1 MDKQQAICI
10 IEETFKHSF
19 DKSRFTNFIRNL
31 LNHIDESKATAWSNQ
46 RIKDAFK
53 EHVQHYERLGT
64 YETPDKEKIDI
75 LIVHLTKESKL
86 ERARTAIRNFVADH
100 LKTRNEKDAALVAF
114 VSPTEQQWRF
124 SYVKMEYAAIEKESG
139 KYGVEARLTPARRFS
154 YLVGEGESCHT
165 AQTRF
170 IGLLQDTETDPKLS
184 DIEEAFSVEAVTKE
198 FFTQYVK
205 LFEGIN
211 KALEKLIARDKILRE
226 EFKEKNVT
234 TVDFAKKLMGQI
246 VFLYFIQ
253 KKGWLGVAKGKD
265 WGTGPHDFL
274 RRFANGE
281 YGKYNNF
288 FNDILEPLFYD
299 TLATDRGHEAW
310 CNRFKCRIPFLNG
323 GLFEPL
329 CDYDWRKTDIVL
341 SNKLFLNSEYVEE
354 GITGTGVLDVFD
366 RYNFTVNEAEP
377 LEKEV
382 AIDPEMLGKVFENL
396 IEENRRKSLGA
407 HYTPR
412 EIVHYMCQ
420 ESLIN
425 YLDMSLNK
433 DTILVPREDIETFI
447 HHGEQ
452 YSFYEA
458 AKQSGTIGKDYPK
471 PPKSI
476 EKHARLID
484 EKLKEITVC
493 DPAVGSGAFPVGMMM
508 EIVRARLALTPYFND
523 VHERTAYHFKRHAI
537 QNCLYGVDIDPSAVE
552 IAKLR
557 LWLSLVVDEEE
568 TNQIKP
574 LPNLDYKIM
583 QGNSLIEEYEGIK
596 LFDEGLIKAAPIEMI
611 EQIKH
616 TRNKINSL
624 QKLYIELHSAGKLT
638 KVKKAEINEQMK
650 QQQSILKQLQ
660 KGKDSD
666 SVDADLFDALSAAK
680 KNWEELKKKHQEF
693 FSSSDKSQK
702 DELRKRIANLELE
715 LIKATLEEQGKK
727 SSIAKIEEHIR
738 ANTRPFFLWKL
749 NFGEIFLSDANQD
762 SGFDIVIANPPYIQ
776 MQKDSGLLADQLKN
790 NGYET
795 YERTGDVYSIF
806 YELGYHLLK
815 LNGIHTFITSSQWLR
830 ANYGRSLRKYFLK
843 KDICKLIELGPDV
856 FESAI
861 VDTNILVGINA
872 ENKKRLKGCVIK
884 KLNEI
889 ESLSDTRML
898 PMAYVSEDA
907 WAILSPA
914 RQAIN
919 RKLQDKGK
927 ALRNWNIKIN
937 FGIKTGYNEAFII
950 DEEKKKELIKADKR
964 SVEII
969 RPVLRGREI
978 EKYLSI
984 WEDEYIVFIPW
995 HFPLQDDDSIKGAS
1009 RKAEKHFKN
1018 NYPAVYE
1025 YLRGHK
1031 TDLEKRNKDET
1042 GIRYEWYALQ
1052 RCAATYKEEFSKEK
1066 VIWKRIGSLLRFSY
1080 SDEKI
1085 FCLDSTCIAT
1095 GEKIK
1100 YLTALLNS
1108 KLCHYQLFESSP
1120 KTGMGDL
1127 IISVQALEPILVH
1140 YPNEKEEKSI
1150 VALFNRI
1157 IEAKK
1162 RNPEADTTALECE
1175 IDNLVYELYG
1185 LTEEEIAI
1193 VEGKN

>member
-1 MDKQQAICI
+1 MDKQQAIRI

-31 LNHIDESKATAWSNQ
+31 LNHIDESKATVWSNQ
-46 RIKDAFK
+46 RVKDAFK

-64 YETPDKEKIDI
+64 YETPEKEKVDI
-75 LIVHLTKESKL
+75 LIVHLTRESKL
-86 ERARTAIRNFVADH
+86 EHARTAIRNFVADH
-100 LKTRNEKDAALVAF
+100 LKTRDEKDAALVAF

-124 SYVKMEYAAIEKESG
+124 SYVKMEYASIEKESG
-139 KYGVEARLTPARRFS
+139 KIGVETRLTPARRFS

-170 IGLLQDTETDPKLS
+170 IGLLQNTETDPKFS

-198 FFTQYVK
+198 FFTKYVE
-205 LFEGIN
+205 LFEKIN
-211 KALEKLIARDKILRE
+211 KALEGLLTKEKTLRE
-226 EFKEKNVT
+226 EFKEKNLT

-274 RRFANGE
+274 RKLANGE
-281 YGKYNNF
+281 HGKYTNF

-354 GITGTGVLDVFD
+354 GIIGTGVLDVFD
-366 RYNFTVNEAEP
+366 RYNFTVNESEP

-425 YLDMSLNK
+425 YLDTALNK
-433 DTILVPREDIETFI
+433 DTILIPREDIETFI
-447 HHGEQ
+447 HLGEQ
-452 YSFYEA
+452 ISHYESVD
-458 AKQSGTIGKDYPK
+458 AKYAIRMPK
-471 PPKSI
+471 GI

-596 LFDEGLIKAAPIEMI
+596 LFDEGLIKAAPIELI

-616 TRNKINSL
+616 IKNKINNL

-638 KVKKAEINEQMK
+638 KVKKAEIDEQMK

-702 DELRKRIANLELE
+702 DELRKRIAKLELE

-762 SGFDIVIANPPYIQ
+762 SGFDIVIANPPYVRQEEIISL
-776 MQKDSGLLADQLKN
+776 KPLLKISYATYGGRADL
-790 NGYET
+790 Y
-795 YERTGDVYSIF
+795 VYF
-806 YELGYHLLK
+806 YELAAHLVK
-815 LNGIHTFITSSQWLR
+815 NGGAIAYISSNKWLR
-830 ANYGRSLRKYFLK
+830 ANYGNPLRGFLSKHCPPQILLDFGELPIFTAATFPMIFIAQKGHSGSCRFVQIKSLEPPYP
-843 KDICKLIELGPDV
+843 DIPQL
-856 FESAI
+856 
-861 VDTNILVGINA
+861 
-872 ENKKRLKGCVIK
+872 IK
-884 KLNEI
+884 KHNQWISKDNFGI
-889 ESLSDTRML
+889 EPWSFAASDEAKIIIKMKSSGKCI
-898 PMAYVSEDA
+898 PKDQIMA
-907 WAILSPA
+907 
-914 RQAIN
+914 
-919 RKLQDKGK
+919 
-927 ALRNWNIKIN
+927 
-937 FGIKTGYNEAFII
+937 GIKTGFNKAFWI
-950 DEEKKKELIKADKR
+950 DETTKKELILKDKGCKEFIKPLLVGDDVR
-964 SVEII
+964 AWICKPVSRWII
-969 RPVLRGREI
+969 
-978 EKYLSI
+978 Y
-984 WEDEYIVFIPW
+984 
-995 HFPLQDDDSIKGAS
+995 
-1009 RKAEKHFKN
+1009 
-1018 NYPAVYE
+1018 
-1025 YLRGHK
+1025 
-1031 TDLEKRNKDET
+1031 
-1042 GIRYEWYALQ
+1042 
-1052 RCAATYKEEFSKEK
+1052 
-1066 VIWKRIGSLLRFSY
+1066 
-1080 SDEKI
+1080 
-1085 FCLDSTCIAT
+1085 
-1095 GEKIK
+1095 
-1100 YLTALLNS
+1100 NS
-1108 KLCHYQLFESSP
+1108 
-1120 KTGMGDL
+1120 
-1127 IISVQALEPILVH
+1127 
-1140 YPNEKEEKSI
+1140 NW
-1150 VALFNRI
+1150 N
-1157 IEAKK
+1157 
-1162 RNPEADTTALECE
+1162 
-1175 IDNLVYELYG
+1175 
-1185 LTEEEIAI
+1185 
-1193 VEGKN
+1193 